1 MAREA
6 VHLSR
11 AEAIRARSSTTR
23 RACHGSEEFQR
34 AGWLGR
40 EDSGSTSKTCCS
52 SKATAGYGS
61 SWPKGTRM
69 MKYTEPYKTKDFDV

>member
-52 SKATAGYGS
+52 S
-61 SWPKGTRM
+61 
-69 MKYTEPYKTKDFDV
+69 